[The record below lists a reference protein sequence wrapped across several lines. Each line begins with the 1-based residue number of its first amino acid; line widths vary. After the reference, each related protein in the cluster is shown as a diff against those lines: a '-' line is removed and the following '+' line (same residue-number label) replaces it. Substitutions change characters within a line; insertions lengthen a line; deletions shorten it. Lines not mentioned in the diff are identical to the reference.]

1 MRHILYLAM
10 CIAFALVGTLPAAAF
25 DVITAP
31 ENVNAVNLTGVV
43 DIVPGDAG
51 KVQLSTAAADTAAGR
66 DFEVTTRA
74 VYGIWG
80 LVPLRTPDVGDA
92 LAGQLV
98 GGERI
103 ANVRVHVRSR
113 WSDVLIS
120 ALTLGIIVPRAVTYE
135 GTVVGP

>member
-1 MRHILYLAM
+1 VSVARLGTGLVLA
-10 CIAFALVGTLPAAAF
+10 ATLALGGCAMTVDATDVG
-25 DVITAP
+25 
-31 ENVNAVNLTGVV
+31 
-43 DIVPGDAG
+43 VP
-51 KVQLSTAAADTAAGR
+51 VQLSTAAGEPPVGR

-74 VYGIWG
+74 LYGVWG
-80 LVPLRTPDVGDA
+80 LLKLREPDIGTA

-103 ANVRVHVRSR
+103 ANVRVRVRSR

-120 ALTLGIIVPRAVTYE
+120 GLTLGLIVPRAVTYE

>member
-1 MRHILYLAM
+1 MTPRRRGPALLLAWVV
-10 CIAFALVGTLPAAAF
+10 LVGGCGYTVDAT
-25 DVITAP
+25 DV
-31 ENVNAVNLTGVV
+31 GV
-43 DIVPGDAG
+43 P
-51 KVQLSTAAADTAAGR
+51 VQLSTAAADTAAGR

>member
-1 MRHILYLAM
+1 MTPRRRGPALLLAWVV
-10 CIAFALVGTLPAAAF
+10 LVGGCGYTVDAT
-25 DVITAP
+25 DV
-31 ENVNAVNLTGVV
+31 GV
-43 DIVPGDAG
+43 P
-51 KVQLSTAAADTAAGR
+51 VQLSTAAADTAAGR

-80 LVPLRTPDVGDA
+80 LVPLRTPDVGDV

>member
-1 MRHILYLAM
+1 MTSV
-10 CIAFALVGTLPAAAF
+10 CWVGSPAHRRGPRTRPVTSARW
-25 DVITAP
+25 
-31 ENVNAVNLTGVV
+31 
-43 DIVPGDAG
+43 PGNTRTRG
-51 KVQLSTAAADTAAGR
+51 RLKRTTAAGDSAVGR

-74 VYGIWG
+74 LYGVWG
-80 LVPLRTPDVGDA
+80 LLKLREPDIGTA

-103 ANVRVHVRSR
+103 ANVRVRVRSR

-120 ALTLGIIVPRAVTYE
+120 GLTLGLIVPRAVTYE

>member
-1 MRHILYLAM
+1 MRVGLVLA
-10 CIAFALVGTLPAAAF
+10 LTLGVGGCSMTLDAT
-25 DVITAP
+25 DV
-31 ENVNAVNLTGVV
+31 GV
-43 DIVPGDAG
+43 P
-51 KVQLSTAAADTAAGR
+51 VQLSTAAGEPAVGR

-74 VYGIWG
+74 IYGAWG
-80 LVPLRTPDVGDA
+80 LVPLRQPDIGSA

-103 ANVRVHVRSR
+103 ANVRVRVRSR

-120 ALTLGIIVPRAVTYE
+120 AVTLGLVVPRAVTYE